1 MNRKCRK
8 KQENTF
14 TFIFCFQAGVNK
26 AGGEG
31 EADQVQEARR
41 REGGDQVRPQRKGD
55 IGQTFF
61 LEKAKLQIQKTF

>member
-1 MNRKCRK
+1 MQK
-8 KQENTF
+8 KTKKTLSLSF
-14 TFIFCFQAGVNK
+14 FVFQAGVNK

>member
-1 MNRKCRK
+1 MQK
-8 KQENTF
+8 KNQENTL